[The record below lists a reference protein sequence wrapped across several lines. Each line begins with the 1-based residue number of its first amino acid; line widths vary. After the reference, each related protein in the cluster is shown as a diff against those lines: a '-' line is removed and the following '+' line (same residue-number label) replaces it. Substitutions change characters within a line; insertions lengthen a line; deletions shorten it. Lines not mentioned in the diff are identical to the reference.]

1 MVSLL
6 LFVPIL
12 SYAQLANKPE
22 VKAFIN
28 EMANQKTGYTQDE
41 LTLIFNKT
49 EIKPDIIALMTKPA
63 EKKPWYEYRKIFL
76 NEDRI
81 KQGVEFWN
89 KHEKILDKVSKEYGV
104 SPQIIIAILGAET
117 RYGRILGNYR
127 VIDALST
134 LAFDYP
140 PRSKYFKR
148 ELEEFL
154 MLCKEYKFDPLEVYG
169 SYAGAMGFP
178 QFMPS
183 NYRSLSVD
191 YNRKGH
197 ADLFTNVDD
206 VVASIAR
213 YFKHHGWQPN
223 QPVAFKASA
232 NNANYEKYLTN
243 NVKPNKTIKE
253 WEKLGIKPDV
263 KVNTNTS
270 AALLELENK
279 PKNELWLVLNNFYV
293 ITRYNNSPLY
303 AMAIYQL
310 SEAIKEQKNKK

>member
-6 LFVPIL
+6 LFIPIL
-12 SYAQLANKPE
+12 STAQLANKPE
-22 VKAFIN
+22 VKAFIK
-28 EMANQKTGYTQDE
+28 EMASEKTGYTQDE
-41 LTLIFNKT
+41 LTLIFNNT

-76 NEDRI
+76 NEGRI
-81 KQGVEFWN
+81 KQGVVFWN
-89 KHEKILDKVSKEYGV
+89 KHEKILNKVSKEYGV
-104 SPQIIIAILGAET
+104 PPQIIIAILGAET
-117 RYGRILGNYR
+117 HYGRILGGYR

-140 PRSKYFKR
+140 PRSKYFKK

-154 MLCKEYKFDPLEVYG
+154 LLCKEYKFDPLEVYG

-197 ADLFTNVDD
+197 ADLFTNIDD

-223 QPVAFKASA
+223 QPVAFRASA
-232 NNANYEKYLTN
+232 KNANYEKYIKKS
-243 NVKPNKTIKE
+243 VKPNKTIKE
-253 WEKLGIKPDV
+253 WEKLGIKPDA
-263 KVNTNTS
+263 KVNSNTP

-303 AMAIYQL
+303 AMAVYQL